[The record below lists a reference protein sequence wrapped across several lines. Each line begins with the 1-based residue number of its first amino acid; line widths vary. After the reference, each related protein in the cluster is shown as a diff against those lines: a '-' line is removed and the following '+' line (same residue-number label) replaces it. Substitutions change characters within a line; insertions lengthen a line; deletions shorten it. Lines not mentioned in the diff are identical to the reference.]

1 MTEQEVYNKIKEII
15 VTFFDVSPDSV
26 TETTNIQDDLGADS
40 IKIMEFVLELE
51 DAFGAEISDEAAET
65 ILTVGDA
72 ATYIANNQNEN

>member
-1 MTEQEVYNKIKEII
+1 MTEQEVYDKVKGII

-26 TETTNIQDDLGADS
+26 TETTSIQDDLGADS

-51 DAFGAEISDEAAET
+51 DAFGAEISDEAAEN

-72 ATYIANNQNEN
+72 AKYIADNQ